1 MISLD
6 INRVAFNFDLL
17 NIVGMA
23 VAVEKEIATALR
35 HHRLMDVVVVAQVT
49 VQILATT

>member
-1 MISLD
+1 MTYLD
-6 INRVAFNFDLL
+6 INWVAFNFDLL

-35 HHRLMDVVVVAQVT
+35 HHRLMDVVVAAQVT
-49 VQILATT
+49 AQILAAT